1 MFVSRMYQYCL
12 GREADDDGLASW
24 VSVILNSRASGTS
37 VAESFLYS
45 PELARMELTN
55 REYVRNVYFA
65 LFGREPDSKGLEN
78 WTRVLDEGRNRT
90 EVILGLLNSPEF
102 EQLCSDFGISVR

>member
-1 MFVSRMYQYCL
+1 
-12 GREADDDGLASW
+12 
-24 VSVILNSRASGTS
+24 